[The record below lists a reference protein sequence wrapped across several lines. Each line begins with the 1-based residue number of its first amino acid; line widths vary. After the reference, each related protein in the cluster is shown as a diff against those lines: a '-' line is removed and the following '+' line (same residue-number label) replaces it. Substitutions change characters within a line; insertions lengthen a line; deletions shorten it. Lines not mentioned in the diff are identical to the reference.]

1 MQKMLLISSFEND
14 LTDAIRWLHANKSL
28 SDLGEISK
36 KGEYFICPIRTKRSF
51 SDIASLLNLKFKRF
65 VQVKKL

>member
-1 MQKMLLISSFEND
+1 MQKMLLISSFEDDLND
-14 LTDAIRWLHANKSL
+14 AVRWLHANRSL
-28 SDLGEISK
+28 ADLGEISK
-36 KGEYFICPIRTKRSF
+36 RGDYFICPIRTKKSL